1 MVVGLAFALNA
12 VFNFLVGLLV
22 AKFLGP
28 AEFGRFAMA
37 SATSVIVNAGAF
49 DWIRLSA
56 VRFYSART
64 RDERPE
70 VRATLDVCFG
80 ALTTVVSFAAVA
92 MSLSGLALPLSPG
105 LLFMAVAFAVAS
117 GFYDYRT
124 SLARA
129 RFHDS
134 AYSRTII
141 VKNVLYLV
149 LTVGGAWWFGSAQ
162 IALAGICLSVA
173 VALASSWR
181 ALKDSAASPNKA
193 QSALAGQFMRYGL
206 PLVTA
211 SILLQLIPFANRVIV
226 SELYGIG
233 NPASSRSPMISVG
246 ASFRRSARRW
256 MFSCSSSQ
264 CAPTRAMGRRAP
276 APSSPTIWP
285 SSLP

>member
-1 MVVGLAFALNA
+1 
-12 VFNFLVGLLV
+12 
-22 AKFLGP
+22 
-28 AEFGRFAMA
+28 
-37 SATSVIVNAGAF
+37 
-49 DWIRLSA
+49 
-56 VRFYSART
+56 
-64 RDERPE
+64 
-70 VRATLDVCFG
+70 
-80 ALTTVVSFAAVA
+80 

-181 ALKDSAASPNKA
+181 ALTDSAASPNKA

-233 NPASSRSPMISVG
+233 ETGQFSLANDLGVRILSAIGSTLDVLLFQLAVRADESHG
-246 ASFRRSARRW
+246 AEGA
-256 MFSCSSSQ
+256 
-264 CAPTRAMGRRAP
+264 G
-276 APSSPTIWP
+276 PSSPTIWP